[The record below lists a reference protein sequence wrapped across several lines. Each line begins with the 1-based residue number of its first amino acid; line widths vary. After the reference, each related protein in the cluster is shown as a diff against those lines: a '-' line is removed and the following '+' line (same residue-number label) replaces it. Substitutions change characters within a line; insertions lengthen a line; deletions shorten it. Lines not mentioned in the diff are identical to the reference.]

1 MLALPPRVQRLLPW
15 VAPYFTSVI
24 AAISAANLELARS
37 WYSHAAYYLLWV
49 LLWIWGL
56 STANLA
62 VRMGWNPA
70 AWARR
75 HWMGLAASAV
85 LAALVGTAVP
95 ATLRILSD
103 EANVIAVSRSMV
115 FEKRADNVT
124 HGYRFF
130 MNFFTEDRA
139 RGDVEKHGLLFPFG
153 VHLIHAVTGYRA
165 ENAYVFNMLCFLAL
179 LVLAY
184 SITAARRGRIWG
196 VTACL
201 LVAAMPIIPLVGRS
215 GGVDLLGAL
224 VFLVYLCA
232 LRIHTDRRDDA
243 SLGFL
248 VSSTA
253 LMVHARQEYALP
265 GLLGLA
271 VVWAAGRLDVR
282 AVFTGYLPTRLL
294 ALTALPIWW
303 QRLLVKDPFE
313 NAAHEAPFAL
323 SHFLS
328 NNWIFLK
335 QFWSIQYFIPF
346 SPVILIAG
354 TASLAWACWRFAARR
369 PQVWPPRTADT
380 AAVSWIAIGTALAV
394 EWAILTSYFRG
405 IPDHPSDTRYFV
417 LYCAVLS
424 LAMADGLAGWMRRAP
439 VRALS
444 LALTVFAVFL
454 PVATDGRF
462 INSQLAVRYHA
473 FAIDFL
479 KKNAHQNSLIVSNRP
494 GHFAIYGYGSV
505 SIGWANHERR
515 MVLDFLRQHA
525 VRDIYVIQQLNPKKD
540 MEPVKEDAMHPDFI
554 LEPILLMQNTPEEII
569 RISKV
574 VIDDVNQ
581 PGHPSSFGKYR
592 AVTSPFPGLKGV
604 VGIPQFQN
612 SSPSVPPSSR
622 PVAVPSDAK
631 SS

>member
-24 AAISAANLELARS
+24 AAISAANLELARV

-56 STANLA
+56 STAHLA
-62 VRMGWNPA
+62 VQMGWNPVT
-70 AWARR
+70 WARR
-75 HWMGLAASAV
+75 HWAGIAASLV
-85 LAALVGTAVP
+85 VTALVGTAVP

-115 FEKRADNVT
+115 FEKRADNIT

-165 ENAYVFNMLCFLAL
+165 ENAYVFNLLCFLAL
-179 LVLAY
+179 LILSY
-184 SITAARRGRIWG
+184 SIAAARHGRIWG
-196 VTACL
+196 VSAAL

-232 LRIHTDRRDDA
+232 IRIHTERKDGA

-253 LMVHARQEYALP
+253 LMVHARQEYALA

-271 VVWAAGRLDVR
+271 VVWAAGRLDIR
-282 AVFTGYLPTRLL
+282 AIFTGYVPTRLL

-323 SHFLS
+323 SHFFS
-328 NNWIFLK
+328 NNWIFIK
-335 QFWSIQYFIPF
+335 QYWNFKYYIPF
-346 SPVILIAG
+346 SPVILIVG
-354 TASLAWACWRFAARR
+354 TAALGWACWRFARRR
-369 PQVWPPRTADT
+369 PRVWPPRSADT
-380 AAVSWIAIGTALAV
+380 ATVSWIAIGTALAV
-394 EWAILTSYFRG
+394 EWVILTSYFRG
-405 IPDHPSDTRYFV
+405 IPDHPSDTRYFL

-424 LAMADGLAGWMRRAP
+424 LIMNDGLARWMSRAR

-444 LALTVFAVFL
+444 LSLTVFAVFL

-473 FAIDFL
+473 FAVDFL

-505 SIGWANHERR
+505 GIGWANHERE

-525 VRDIYVIQQLNPKKD
+525 VRDIFVIQQLNPKNEMK
-540 MEPVKEDAMHPDFI
+540 PVKEDMLHQDFI
-554 LEPILLMQNTPEEII
+554 LEPVLLMQNTLDEVI

-574 VIDDVNQ
+574 VVDDVNQ
-581 PGHPSSFGKYR
+581 PGRLANFGNYR
-592 AVTSPFPGLKGV
+592 SITSPFPGMQGI
-604 VGIPQFQN
+604 VGLPQFQN
-612 SSPSVPPSSR
+612 QPSSVPPSSR
-622 PVAVPSDAK
+622 PVAVPIDDK